1 MRYTILGVLILL
13 VVCGSPSS
21 AEPPMR
27 SRELPK
33 DRLGRLRVRSP
44 TFVDWK
50 KTESIVLSHDEG
62 DDDTGDYI
70 IDSPPPSSPEGVMIA
85 YVSAAR
91 MRDREAG
98 AAAMEALLHSEVRGD
113 PDALVTARQN
123 IRGGQRLVERMLV
136 WDDASAFVLKEWR
149 NRGDR
154 VVLFAASEDEGARK
168 CFLARDPVAGRAWRI
183 SGACITGS
191 I

>member
-1 MRYTILGVLILL
+1 MRG
-13 VVCGSPSS
+13 
-21 AEPPMR
+21 
-27 SRELPK
+27 RELPK
-33 DRLGRLRVRSP
+33 ERLRWLRVRSA

-50 KTESIVLSHDEG
+50 KTESIVLAHDEG
-62 DDDTGDYI
+62 DESEGDYI

-98 AAAMEALLHSEVRGD
+98 AAAMEALLHSEVRAD

-123 IRGGQRLVERMLV
+123 IRGGQMLVKRMLV
-136 WDDASAFVLKEWR
+136 WDDASVFVLKEWR

-154 VVLFAASEDEGARK
+154 VVLFAASEDESPRK
-168 CFLARDPVAGRAWRI
+168 CYLARDPAAGRAWRI

-191 I
+191 T